1 MTHTISGAGARP
13 SEFSVATALL
23 PEAPHDARK
32 SSARA
37 GTRTATCVGIAWML
51 VTTFLFVCQD
61 SLARILLVSY
71 PATELAF
78 VRFAVHLG
86 VVAALLALWNPRL
99 MIARRP
105 LVQLVRSGF
114 LLAATLLVMASLKIM
129 PFVDVAAVVWVAPV
143 LVTALSVA
151 FLGERVGRAG
161 WLAVLGGLGGV
172 WVIVGQGGIDFSWA
186 MLIPTLAALANALY
200 QVATRMLHLADPPIT
215 TLLYT
220 GLAGTIVCAGSLPFA
235 AILPTAADAG
245 LMALLGALGTLSHFC
260 LIRAF
265 GAAPANIVAPFGY
278 TSLLWSA
285 LFGVLLFSE
294 IPDVQAIIGSGLIV
308 GSGLVVFVRG
318 RKA

>member
-13 SEFSVATALL
+13 SEPFVATALQPQAP
-23 PEAPHDARK
+23 PEGSGGSK
-32 SSARA
+32 RA
-37 GTRTATCVGIAWML
+37 GTRVSNVAGIAWML

-78 VRFAVHLG
+78 VRFSVHLA
-86 VVAALLALWNPRL
+86 VVTTLLALWNPRL

-105 LVQLVRSGF
+105 LVQLVRSGL

-151 FLGERVGRAG
+151 VLGERVGPAG
-161 WLAVLGGLGGV
+161 WLAVLAGLTGV
-172 WVIVGQGGIDFSWA
+172 WVIVGQGGIEFSWA
-186 MLIPTLAALANALY
+186 MLIPTCAALANALY
-200 QVATRMLHLADPPIT
+200 QVATRMLHHADPPVT

-220 GLAGTIVCAGSLPFA
+220 GLAGTIVCTGALPFA
-235 AILPTAADAG
+235 AILPTAADAA
-245 LMALLGALGTLSHFC
+245 LMALLGGLGTLSHFC

-265 GAAPANIVAPFGY
+265 SAAPANIVAPFGY

-285 LFGVLLFSE
+285 LFGVLLFAE
-294 IPDVQAIIGSGLIV
+294 IPDIQSIAGSGLIV
-308 GSGLVVFVRG
+308 GSGLAVFLRG
-318 RKA
+318 REA

>member
-1 MTHTISGAGARP
+1 MTQTISGAGTRP
-13 SEFSVATALL
+13 MEPLVATTPG
-23 PEAPHDARK
+23 PEAPPEGNRGATRATR
-32 SSARA
+32 SA
-37 GTRTATCVGIAWML
+37 GIAWML

-78 VRFAVHLG
+78 VRFAFHL
-86 VVAALLALWNPRL
+86 VVVTSLLALWNPRL

-105 LVQLVRSGF
+105 LVQIVRSGF
-114 LLAATLLVMASLKIM
+114 LLAATLLVMASLQIM

-143 LVTALSVA
+143 LVKALSVA
-151 FLGERVGRAG
+151 VLGERVGPAG
-161 WLAVLGGLGGV
+161 WLSVLVGLAGV
-172 WVIVGQGGIDFSWA
+172 WVIVGEGGIEFSWA
-186 MLIPTLAALANALY
+186 MAIPTLAALANALY
-200 QVATRMLHLADPPIT
+200 QVATRMLKPADPPIT

-220 GLAGTIVCAGSLPFA
+220 GLAGTIVCTGALPFS

-265 GAAPANIVAPFGY
+265 SAAPANVVAPFGY

-285 LFGVLLFSE
+285 LFGILLFSE
-294 IPDVQAIIGSGLIV
+294 IPDAQSVVGSGLIV
-308 GSGLVVFVRG
+308 GSGLVVFLRG
-318 RKA
+318 REA